1 MTTSAI
7 SAIPEGIDP
16 DQLRAL
22 ADATVKSS
30 LLLLAALSA
39 IALGRKQ
46 SPAWRGWVLWLALLF
61 VPIVYFLSFLVP
73 DWRWDDAFIM
83 NGTPSPMESDVT
95 STALPATDPA
105 PMTEAVERMSDPALA
120 THGTTWPRIVFL
132 IWALGTAASG
142 LWLLAN
148 RCRGI
153 IARRTCPEVHR
164 GLLANALDHERLR
177 AGLLRRPRLFV
188 GEAWAMPATWGIWR
202 PAILLPREAASW
214 SGERLRH
221 VLGHE
226 LAHIVRRDALSS
238 MLAVPATILLWFHPL
253 AWVAR
258 RLMDESREAACDD
271 WVLTRGQAEPA
282 AYSADLLTIVRQ
294 HFHRDQA
301 PTGLA
306 MAQSSKVGNRVRRLL
321 DNSISRAPLTTGQR
335 LLLTATGMMTLAAA
349 TLLISCRTT
358 RPSTAET
365 AAPPINSPLPHG
377 AKLITYEVHFI
388 EKEPDQKWPGDQ
400 PLPQRCTADQA
411 AKILA
416 LMRIKRGLSIASY
429 PKTTTLAGKEV
440 DMRSLMAKTFERPRQ
455 PSEPAKDEHGNTFLY
470 MDSVEVGTILKLT
483 GRPSGDWLNLDVIF
497 EVKEITGEKIFLGGL
512 RAPAVGTV
520 SLNSRIGLDSNS
532 TCCFISGINPPGK
545 KAGTELCIFIATSQ
559 SVNP

>member
-1 MTTSAI
+1 MNSSAI
-7 SAIPEGIDP
+7 STLTGWIDP
-16 DQLRAL
+16 GQLMAL
-22 ADATVKSS
+22 ADATVKST
-30 LLLLAALSA
+30 LLLLAAMAA

-61 VPIVYFLSFLVP
+61 VPAVYFLSFLVP
-73 DWRWDDAFIM
+73 DWQWDAALIM
-83 NGTPSPMESDVT
+83 NGTPSPIENYLT

-105 PMTEAVERMSDPALA
+105 PMREAVQRTSDPALA
-120 THGTTWPRIVFL
+120 AHGTTWPRIVFL
-132 IWALGTAASG
+132 IWALGTVAAG
-142 LWLLAN
+142 LWFLVS

-164 GLLANALDHERLR
+164 GLLADALDHERLR
-177 AGLLRRPRLFV
+177 TGLLRRPKLYV
-188 GEAWAMPATWGIWR
+188 GETWAMPATWGIWR
-202 PAILLPREAASW
+202 PAILLPREAVSW

-221 VLGHE
+221 VLWHE

-238 MLAVPATILLWFHPL
+238 MLAVPATMLLWFHPL
-253 AWVAR
+253 AWIAR
-258 RLMDESREAACDD
+258 RLLNESREAACDD

-294 HFHRDQA
+294 HFHQGKVT
-301 PTGLA
+301 TGLA

-335 LLLTATGMMTLAAA
+335 LRLTAAGLMSLATA

-388 EKEPDQKWPGDQ
+388 EKEPGVDWPGDQ

-416 LMRIKRGLSIASY
+416 LMRVKRGLSIAGY
-429 PKTTTLAGKEV
+429 PKTTTLAGKEL
-440 DMRSLMAKTFERPRQ
+440 DLRSLMAKTFERPRQ
-455 PSEPAKDEHGNTFLY
+455 PSEPAKDEHGNTFRY
-470 MDSVEVGTILKLT
+470 MDSVDLGTRLKLT
-483 GRPSGDWLNLDVIF
+483 GRPSGDWLILDVIF
-497 EVKEITGEKIFLGGL
+497 EVKGITGEKTFPGGL
-512 RAPAVGTV
+512 RAPVVGTV
-520 SLNSRIGLDSNS
+520 SLDSRIGLDGNF

-545 KAGTELCIFIATSQ
+545 TPGTEVCIFVATSQ